1 MSEPK
6 RSARFIPAEVAKS
19 LPESA
24 ETMLADAYLTDR
36 PEASCRVF
44 RAYRGVKPHFHR
56 QCDEYLYV
64 LSGRG
69 TFWMESAENEAE
81 FAPGHLL
88 FFERNVVHALP
99 QLLEEP
105 VVFLSLDSPR
115 RSPDD
120 IVFIDPDDGVA
131 GDFMARNRKASQ

>member
-1 MSEPK
+1 MVENT
-6 RSARFIPAEVAKS
+6 RSARFIPAEIAKL
-19 LPESA
+19 LPESSD
-24 ETMLADAYLTDR
+24 TMLADEYLTDR

-44 RAYRGVKPHFHR
+44 RAYQGVKPHYHQ

-69 TFWMESAENEAE
+69 TFWMEDPSDEAE

-99 QLLEEP
+99 TLLEEP

-120 IVFIDPDDGVA
+120 IIFVDPEDGDA
-131 GDFMARNRKASQ
+131 ASFMARNKKQD

>member
-1 MSEPK
+1 MPEK
-6 RSARFIPAEVAKS
+6 TRSARFIPAEIAKR
-19 LPESA
+19 LPEYSD
-24 ETMLADAYLTDR
+24 TMLADEYLTDR

-44 RAYRGVKPHFHR
+44 RAYHGVKPHFHR

-69 TFWMESAENEAE
+69 TFWMGDPSDEAE

-99 QLLEEP
+99 ELLEEP
-105 VVFLSLDSPR
+105 VIFLTMDSPR
-115 RSPDD
+115 RSPED
-120 IVFIDPDDGVA
+120 IIFVDPEDGDA
-131 GDFMARNRKASQ
+131 ASFMARNKKPA